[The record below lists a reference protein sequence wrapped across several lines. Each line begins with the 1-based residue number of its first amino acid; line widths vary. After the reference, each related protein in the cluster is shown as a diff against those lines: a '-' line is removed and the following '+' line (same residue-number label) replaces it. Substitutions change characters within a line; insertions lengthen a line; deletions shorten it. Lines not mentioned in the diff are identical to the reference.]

1 MMFWRLSVDQTA
13 FTRTTESRLRER
25 LCLDRKPPDVI
36 GQSGVSVGRR
46 VPGSSSASCMPWTST
61 VSPLRSGDTTLATTH
76 SAWKGNRILSLQVV
90 IPANGLL
97 LGSISINHNFVVDPL
112 LANRVLFGFG
122 HGCSPQATPLGAAG
136 NGKSGAVLLPAVDC
150 SAKALPRVR
159 GQLADHGWRTR
170 DSPSHRNSGLAYH
183 VWSLSIQ
190 AKSLPKP

>member
-112 LANRVLFGFG
+112 LANRGLFGFG

-136 NGKSGAVLLPAVDC
+136 NGKSGTDFLQAVDC
-150 SAKALPRVR
+150 PAKALPRLR
-159 GQLADHGWRTR
+159 GQLADDQPGTR
-170 DSPSHRNSGLAYH
+170 RPTETPDWPITSGRFLAK
-183 VWSLSIQ
+183 Q
-190 AKSLPKP
+190 SLPKP